1 MFRAFFLLPA
11 GFLLVAVSFRSAAQ
25 SIERIQFSGV
35 ASGNNNFQ
43 PVAGASFGSYLSGGT
58 GSLTVASE
66 YGKSTYVPVQVK
78 TLERPSAEVVVYPNP
93 VADEIFIDWQSGNPT
108 GQILVLLDAS
118 GKEVRKEVVK
128 SSRMSLML
136 KDVAAGMYTLQ
147 ISKGLEKLGSFKII
161 KSR

>member
-1 MFRAFFLLPA
+1 M
-11 GFLLVAVSFRSAAQ
+11 LVAVSFRSAAQ

-93 VADEIFIDWQSGNPT
+93 VADEIFIDWKSGNPT

-128 SSRMSLML
+128 SSRMRLML

-147 ISKGLEKLGSFKII
+147 ISKGLEKLGSYKII
-161 KSR
+161 KSK

>member
-1 MFRAFFLLPA
+1 MRIFLLTSTFSA
-11 GFLLVAVSFRSAAQ
+11 LLMFSGHAQ

-93 VADEIFIDWQSGNPT
+93 VADEIFVDWKSGNPT

-147 ISKGLEKLGSFKII
+147 ISKGIEKLGSYKII
-161 KSR
+161 KSK

>member
-1 MFRAFFLLPA
+1 MFRTYFLLPA
-11 GFLLVAVSFRSAAQ
+11 GLLLVAVSFRSAAQ

-93 VADEIFIDWQSGNPT
+93 VADEIFIDWKSGNPT

-147 ISKGLEKLGSFKII
+147 ISKGLEKLGSCKII

>member
-1 MFRAFFLLPA
+1 MKKILFCHI
-11 GFLLVAVSFRSAAQ
+11 LLVFVAFRSAAQ

-147 ISKGLEKLGSFKII
+147 ISKGLEKLGSYKII
-161 KSR
+161 KSK